1 MKKLL
6 SLLKATMSQDMSLF
20 RIKARNESR
29 ARKIVLPIVLALL
42 VMFSVGSYVAI
53 LAEELAP
60 SHLTY
65 IVLTIFIMV
74 TSLLTIIEGVY
85 KSQGILFEARDNELL
100 FSLPITQS
108 KIFFIRIFKLITFQ
122 FLYNFLFM
130 LPAIIVYAIYEKTN
144 VSFYLIS
151 TVMLVLLPIIPTIL
165 GCIFGYIIKGLSAKF
180 KARNININNL
190 VKSEKYY
197 KTVINHLTKEVT
209 NSEVTENEFNNYN
222 PGVEVQCVNNFV
234 ETQYKKLSITLCDDY
249 DGYGEISVGLLWK
262 MIPSTRAFDVIA
274 VRYVGMTDVDGTQS
288 GRQIWGTNGNYTY
301 VDYDW
306 NGTNINRQDNGFGIS
321 MNITN
326 DSTINYLENYIDSS
340 VKFTG
345 NLQWAGA
352 SYQHATSN
360 TTLAQS
366 KSYTLAENGKNGVIL
381 FTGNIG
387 SKYDNMPGVYAEL

>member
-1 MKKLL
+1 MRIRFVIAAFLIITFVPLTVVKAQNISEDISTAYITTQNGVRISNEDYNKLL
-6 SLLKATMSQDMSLF
+6 YLYSDAYIQTMT
-20 RIKARNESR
+20 NE
-29 ARKIVLPIVLALL
+29 
-42 VMFSVGSYVAI
+42 G
-53 LAEELAP
+53 
-60 SHLTY
+60 
-65 IVLTIFIMV
+65 
-74 TSLLTIIEGVY
+74 
-85 KSQGILFEARDNELL
+85 
-100 FSLPITQS
+100 
-108 KIFFIRIFKLITFQ
+108 
-122 FLYNFLFM
+122 
-130 LPAIIVYAIYEKTN
+130 YE
-144 VSFYLIS
+144 
-151 TVMLVLLPIIPTIL
+151 
-165 GCIFGYIIKGLSAKF
+165 KF

-345 NLQWAGA
+345 NFQWAGA